1 MSNLSGPERR
11 RHTRHRVRMRI
22 KILRG
27 EVEVAGEIFNISRS
41 GCLLVTP
48 VAMRVGER
56 FTVQLPMISS
66 SAITIQVVRSRKM
79 GEWFAVAT
87 HFESHLADETPII
100 HLVSQDPDP
109 APEED
114 PEQLF

>member
-1 MSNLSGPERR
+1 MSNLSSSDRR
-11 RHTRHRVRMRI
+11 RHPRHRVRMRI

-27 EVEVAGEIFNISRS
+27 EVELAGEIFNISRS

-48 VAMRVGER
+48 VAMRVGDHY
-56 FTVQLPMISS
+56 TVHLPVLPGSTFSIK
-66 SAITIQVVRSRKM
+66 VVRTRRV

-87 HFESHLADETPII
+87 HFETQLPDEAPILKLA
-100 HLVSQDPDP
+100 SQDSGVQ
-109 APEED
+109 ED